1 VIDKQIRMKS
11 LKEKLSSSPPLRRL
25 YGPFRPLF
33 SKHSRHAKYWE
44 MFKHLPERDLT
55 VDTVHGRLTFS
66 SRDKFIGRSLY
77 TAGYYGYSELVTA
90 INILK
95 ANHKLADANQGY
107 VVDIGANIGTVC
119 IPLVA
124 DGTFGKAIA
133 FEPEP
138 RNFNYLTRNV
148 KQNGVFDRISV
159 YQLALSSTNGE
170 LELEVA
176 VDNYGDHRIR
186 TTAPSAAFNSLNEL
200 DRKVIRVPVQSLDF
214 TIQSLGIDPKEIKLV
229 WMDVQG
235 HEGHILQGAQS
246 LIATGVP
253 VVFELWPYGLRS
265 AGTDLEW
272 FIEFVTSRFTR
283 LWDLNADDP
292 QELPIASIRQ
302 MFDRLKSNDAT
313 AQTNVL
319 VF

>member
-1 VIDKQIRMKS
+1 MKS
-11 LKEKLSSSPPLRRL
+11 LKEKLSSSAPLRRL
-25 YGPFRPLF
+25 YHPFRPLF
-33 SKHSRHAKYWE
+33 SKQSRHLKYWE
-44 MFKHLPERDLT
+44 ILKHLPERDLT
-55 VDTVHGRLTFS
+55 VNTVHGRLTFS

-77 TAGYYGYSELVTA
+77 TAGYYGYSQLLKA

-95 ANHKLADANQGY
+95 ANDKLAETNEGY

-119 IPLVA
+119 IPLVR
-124 DGTFGKAIA
+124 DGVFSKALA

-138 RNFNYLTRNV
+138 RNFEYLTRNIA
-148 KQNGVFDRISV
+148 QNRISDRV
-159 YQLALSSTNGE
+159 SAYQLALSSTNGE
-170 LELEVA
+170 VELEVA

-186 TTAPSAAFNSLNEL
+186 TMAPSADFNSLNEL

-214 TIQSLGIDPKEIKLV
+214 TIQSLGIDPKQIRLL

-253 VVFELWPYGLRS
+253 LVFELWPYGLRS
-265 AGTDLEW
+265 AGTNIEW
-272 FIEFVTSRFTR
+272 FMEFVISRFTC
-283 LWDLNADDP
+283 LWDLRSDEP
-292 QELPIASIRQ
+292 EELPVSSIRQ
-302 MFDRLKSNDAT
+302 VFDTLKSDDAA
-313 AQTNVL
+313 AQTDVL